1 MTQHKADPKEPA
13 SPVPGS
19 PTPAGTAPDR
29 PVAVSAGRGV
39 LYIAVAKLYF
49 MIAGYAIYFTLPR
62 LLGSDAAWGDYLLVI
77 GLVSVIDNVIVTGTI
92 QGVSKFTS
100 QAEGLADAVKRSA
113 LAVQLL
119 LGGAVAGLYF
129 VAAPWVA
136 SWEKDSSLTGL
147 YRVSA
152 GIIFCYALYAV
163 FVGSVNG
170 LRHFGKQA
178 SLDIGFATMRAAAIL
193 GAAAAGL
200 GVAGA
205 VSGFVGAAATILII
219 SALWVRLPRG
229 PERFPHRQ
237 LTAFMLRLF
246 VYTLTLNLTMRADL
260 FLLKRL
266 AVDMVGGGGASA
278 ARAASALAGYYG
290 TAQSLAF
297 IPYQAI
303 LAVAFVIFPLVSRST
318 FDQDLA
324 TTQLYIR
331 QTLRLSLVFVAAVA
345 AVLMANPQGLVV
357 IPYPTRYAV
366 AAPAL
371 RILAGGM
378 VLFSMFT
385 IVNTILNGAGR
396 TRDTIISGALSFG
409 ATVGSNLLLVPRA
422 ATPHAALELAAWAT
436 SSSMALG
443 LLVSTFFLYRRF
455 RAAFPLLTVLRTLLA
470 MAIAMAVGHVLPD
483 LGKVV
488 TLGESMLIFVL
499 FFVVLALLGEFRR
512 EDVAKFARVF
522 RRGG

>member
-19 PTPAGTAPDR
+19 PAPADSADR

-100 QAEGLADAVKRSA
+100 QSEGLADAVKRSA

-136 SWEKDSSLTGL
+136 SWEKDSSLAGL

-237 LTAFMLRLF
+237 LASFMARLF

-266 AVDMVGGGGASA
+266 AVDIVGGGASA

-357 IPYPTRYAV
+357 IPYPARYAV

-396 TRDTIISGALSFG
+396 TRDTIISGVISFG

-443 LLVSTFFLYRRF
+443 LLVSTLFLYRRF

-470 MAIAMAVGHVLPD
+470 TVVAIGVGHVLPD
-483 LGKVV
+483 LGKLV
-488 TLGESMLIFVL
+488 TLGESTLVFVL